1 MNKKFVVLASL
12 SLALTMGVVSCI
24 SAQKGP
30 DREVASDF
38 WSDISDIFRTKSENF
53 SGNNSG
59 ARTLDSETVAKRA
72 SSGKLPLTNGE
83 IIIDND
89 AALDSK
95 VNLIRSATRSIRMAY
110 FIYADDDS
118 SSIMT
123 SELIKKAQAGV
134 KVSLLVD
141 FITNYSRIDFY
152 QMMVQEGRG
161 NIDVRFYNFP
171 SVRIQRDA
179 IYMTLPCPS
188 VTKPDSDTC
197 KKSKEAAMK
206 TMNMNSPTFF
216 SSLFLSGLYS
226 KNGVAMKI
234 ALGIGGEIDPAKMK
248 SGAGETSEE
257 DMARMMEFLKLYFE
271 AKVKGNVGSMIK
283 LTIAMFMYG
292 EQLNPIVNELSGRIP
307 LASDSETL
315 PGKKTTHAEEWD
327 HITDYTHHK
336 LIAVDGRAFQ
346 LGGRNVEDSY
356 HMKSRIPVKEG
367 ETPKG
372 KYIFMDTD
380 FRGETGPGGI
390 AAIEK
395 SFDRSFNF
403 REMVAPIAEVQR
415 VVPADLAMNNMA
427 LGEAAQVCMAQ
438 AQANK
443 LTTSMDNCIKAAMR
457 SSAQFLPTSA
467 RVSEAKKALDASVTN
482 YTNNYARNGAKVIR
496 DNVKGEAWSPNVGK
510 LTGEDLRTSEV
521 YYVEN
526 TSFNVKAKSE
536 EDIVRRAGSRIG
548 GEKFYN
554 KNIHAL
560 WYRGLENACAVS
572 KKENKETRVIL
583 HSAYLFMPSGL
594 IHKIAKMLNG
604 DYGDCSRVRITL
616 LTNSFATTDL
626 NVINIFAR
634 YQMNQLFSRYQGLQ
648 QYAKQNNKT
657 RFFPTLEYY
666 EYNAAGTGA
675 GVSLH
680 TKLSLLGNDMIIGS
694 ANADARSYGM
704 DTNNAVFIRNA
715 YNMNRDYV
723 NFIDRIIG
731 DSRRTKNAT
740 NDYSFMKADQLRA
753 ENNMILGTMIC
764 RWDKTASCHNMADPS
779 KSGQM
784 NATDVKSTRFS
795 QERVTEMLKTI
806 DDIGQRVSVDTYRIL
821 NFRKEFDQVEAQ
833 SDTGKGSQNNQ
844 EEQWLENEM
853 NQISNSFDDF
863 FKVL

>member
-1 MNKKFVVLASL
+1 MNKKFVVLAGL

-30 DREVASDF
+30 DRAVASDF
-38 WSDISDIFRTKSENF
+38 WSDIADLFRTKTEDF
-53 SGNNSG
+53 SGNTR
-59 ARTLDSETVAKRA
+59 ARLLDSETVGKRA
-72 SSGKLPLTNGE
+72 TSGKLALTEGE
-83 IIIDND
+83 ILIDND
-89 AALDSK
+89 ASLDSK
-95 VNLIRSATRSIRMAY
+95 VNMIRSAQRSIRISY

-123 SELIKKAQAGV
+123 AELIKKAQAGV
-134 KVSLLVD
+134 KVSILVD
-141 FITNYSRIDFY
+141 FITNYSRIDFF
-152 QMMVQEGRG
+152 QMMAQEGRG

-179 IYMTLPCPS
+179 IYMTLPCPA
-188 VTKPDSDTC
+188 VAKPESDTC
-197 KKSKEAAMK
+197 KKSKDATMK
-206 TMNMNSPTFF
+206 TMNMNNPTFF
-216 SSLFLSGLYS
+216 SSLFLAGLYS
-226 KNGVAMKI
+226 KNGAAMKI
-234 ALGIGGEIDPAKMK
+234 ALGLGGQIDPAKLK
-248 SGAGETSEE
+248 AGGAETSEE
-257 DMARMMEFLKLYFE
+257 DMARMMEFLKLYFD
-271 AKVKGNVGSMIK
+271 AKVKGNIGSMIK

-292 EQLNPIVNELSGRIP
+292 EELNPIVNELSGRIP
-307 LASDSETL
+307 LASESETL
-315 PGKKTTHAEEWD
+315 PGKKTTHAQEWD

-336 LIAVDGRAFQ
+336 LIAVDGREFQ

-367 ETPKG
+367 EKPKG

-380 FRGETGPGGI
+380 FRAETAPGGI

-395 SFDRSFNF
+395 SFDRTFNF
-403 REMVAPIAEVQR
+403 REMVAPISEVQR
-415 VVPADLAMNNMA
+415 VIPADLAMNNPA
-427 LGEAAQVCMAQ
+427 LGEAAMVCMGQ

-443 LTTSMDNCIKAAMR
+443 LTMSLDNCIKSAMR
-457 SSAQFLPTSA
+457 DSAQYLSSQA
-467 RVSEAKKALDASVTN
+467 RITAARKALDESVAN
-482 YTNNYARNGAKVIR
+482 YTNNYARAGKKVMR
-496 DNVKGEAWSPNVGK
+496 DNIKGQAWSANVGK
-510 LTGEDLRTSEV
+510 LSAEDLRTSEV

-526 TSFNVKAKSE
+526 TSFNVKAKKD

-554 KNIHAL
+554 KHIHAL

-572 KKENKETRVIL
+572 KKEQKDVRVVL
-583 HSAYLFMPSGL
+583 HTAYLFMPSGL

-604 DYGDCSRVRITL
+604 DYGDCSRVRVTL

-648 QYAKQNNKT
+648 QYVKKNNER
-657 RFFPTLEYY
+657 RFYPTLDYY
-666 EYNAAGTGA
+666 EYNAEGAGA

-680 TKLSLLGNDMIIGS
+680 TKLSLLGDDMIIGS

-715 YNMNRDYV
+715 HNLNRDYIQY
-723 NFIDRIIG
+723 IDRLLG
-731 DSRRTKNAT
+731 DSRITKNVS
-740 NDYSFMKADQLRA
+740 NDFAFMQAAQLKA
-753 ENNMILGTMIC
+753 ENDMILGSMIC
-764 RWDKTASCHNMADPS
+764 RWDKKSSCHNAANPN

-784 NATDVKSTRFS
+784 NATDIKQSRFT
-795 QERVTEMLKTI
+795 QERIAEMLKTI

-821 NFRKEFDQVEAQ
+821 NFRSEFDQVEAY
-833 SDTGKGSQNNQ
+833 SDGGKGGQNNPQ
-844 EEQWLENEM
+844 EQWLENEM
-853 NQISNSFDDF
+853 NSISNSFDDL